1 MTLENDSW
9 SGYFDSLGSCAE
21 RLKAAVT
28 LARVPLSPARAG
40 RHGATALTGG
50 LLEAISFD
58 AGRDEIEVA
67 ICQNGAAGASI
78 RYFVAAPRSVTV
90 DESSLSKV
98 ITVTD
103 AEGAQTLI
111 SIAGLDAEFDR
122 CARTDAVQAAR

>member
-1 MTLENDSW
+1 MTLDNDSW
-9 SGYFDSLGSCAE
+9 SAYFDSLGSCAE
-21 RLKAAVT
+21 RPKAAVT
-28 LARVPLSPARAG
+28 LARVPLSPARA
-40 RHGATALTGG
+40 RRLRATALTGG

-98 ITVTD
+98 IGVTD
-103 AEGAQTLI
+103 AEGVRTLI
-111 SIAGLDAEFDR
+111 SIATLGGELEQCDR
-122 CARTDAVQAAR
+122 TAAAL